1 MNALMV
7 KSANTEGLKPLT
19 ERFLGSSPSESTGGI
34 MSKQDKITHAV
45 YFTLHAITIAIL
57 LIK

>member
-19 ERFLGSSPSESTGGI
+19 ERFLGSSPSEST
-34 MSKQDKITHAV
+34 KV
-45 YFTLHAITIAIL
+45 
-57 LIK
+57 

>member
-1 MNALMV
+1 M
-7 KSANTEGLKPLT
+7 K
-19 ERFLGSSPSESTGGI
+19 